1 MIAIEFKD
9 PASSITRQ
17 YFRGEDVK
25 LPSYLN
31 KLVQDE
37 CYDRSLVVLTTS
49 IYPVLR
55 SIPALIVSKN
65 EAERALGIIRESI
78 KAVSDRVLAGSM

>member
-9 PASSITRQ
+9 PASPITRQ
-17 YFRGEDVK
+17 HSQGGNVK

-37 CYDRSLVVLTTS
+37 CYDRDLVILTTS

-55 SIPALIVSKN
+55 LVPALIVSEE

-78 KAVSDRVLAGSM
+78 KAVSDRISASSS

>member
-9 PASSITRQ
+9 PASPITQ
-17 YFRGEDVK
+17 HHSQGENVK

-37 CYDRSLVVLTTS
+37 CYDRDLVILTTS

-55 SIPALIVSKN
+55 LVPALIVSEE
-65 EAERALGIIRESI
+65 EAEQALGIIRESI
-78 KAVSDRVLAGSM
+78 KAVSDRVLVGSS